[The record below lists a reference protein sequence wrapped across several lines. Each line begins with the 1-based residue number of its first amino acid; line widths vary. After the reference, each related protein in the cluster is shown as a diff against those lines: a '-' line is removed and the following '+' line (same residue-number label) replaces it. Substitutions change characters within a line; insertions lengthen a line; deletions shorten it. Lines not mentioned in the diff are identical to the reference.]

1 VPGRTGPRCLMWC
14 GLRSSSMRGENKPL
28 RTLKQGAILLVSGQG
43 SSPRPPDREDIR
55 QMSTPTPRQIAY
67 ARDLQNRIRER
78 LTWTFDRDVVRG
90 SFTPE
95 LNPETMARV
104 RALRAEGRKD
114 EAKALTEQARAEQ
127 HAAAEAAMDAYLARR
142 QELADADIDS
152 MDRAAISAFID
163 EAKKF
168 IF

>member
-1 VPGRTGPRCLMWC
+1 MT
-14 GLRSSSMRGENKPL
+14 
-28 RTLKQGAILLVSGQG
+28 T
-43 SSPRPPDREDIR
+43 
-55 QMSTPTPRQIAY
+55 TPTPRQIAY

-95 LNPETMARV
+95 LNPETMAQV
-104 RALRAEGRKD
+104 RALRAEGRED
-114 EAKALTEQARAEQ
+114 EAKALTAQARAEQ

-163 EAKKF
+163 EAKKYVF
-168 IF
+168 

>member
-1 VPGRTGPRCLMWC
+1 
-14 GLRSSSMRGENKPL
+14 
-28 RTLKQGAILLVSGQG
+28 
-43 SSPRPPDREDIR
+43 
-55 QMSTPTPRQIAY
+55 MSTTAATERQIAY
-67 ARDLQNRIRER
+67 ARKLRADIRER
-78 LTWTFDRDVVRG
+78 IANKFFDRDVVRG

-95 LNPETMARV
+95 LNPEMMARV
-104 RALRAEGRKD
+104 RALRAEGRRD
-114 EAKALTEQARAEQ
+114 EAKALAAEARAEQ

-142 QELADADIDS
+142 QELANVDIDS